1 MYYDL
6 PDEKNSVVLEGGNE
20 MLGLS
25 EDYTIIKEGFFFDC
39 YFTRDASVDVP
50 IPGSTDVV
58 TYDLDAMVKRLFK
71 AKIFLGTRTRWSFFL
86 FSSNNCPLPYQRI
99 GTESAAGK

>member
-1 MYYDL
+1 MYYNL
-6 PDEKNSVVLEGGNE
+6 PGEKQSVVLEGDNE

-50 IPGSTDVV
+50 VPESTDVV
-58 TYDLDAMVKRLFK
+58 TYDLDTTVKNEQN
-71 AKIFLGTRTRWSFFL
+71 L
-86 FSSNNCPLPYQRI
+86 FS
-99 GTESAAGK
+99 